1 MNLKSPMLEPILSI
15 LVLYESVQHIQNNR
29 ATLNWTKVNLTGLSP
44 AWCETAGVFSVL
56 SRQSYCQYHHPGVA
70 QSYNIA
76 ISPLGG
82 RDVSSPGGVIQ
93 DMTTNLVFINEI
105 CNMMYFILRE
115 YFQALDQ
122 SRLSAL
128 DILSQTDVS
137 V

>member
-1 MNLKSPMLEPILSI
+1 M
-15 LVLYESVQHIQNNR
+15 
-29 ATLNWTKVNLTGLSP
+29 
-44 AWCETAGVFSVL
+44 
-56 SRQSYCQYHHPGVA
+56 A

-105 CNMMYFILRE
+105 CNMMYIILRE

>member
-1 MNLKSPMLEPILSI
+1 M
-15 LVLYESVQHIQNNR
+15 
-29 ATLNWTKVNLTGLSP
+29 
-44 AWCETAGVFSVL
+44 
-56 SRQSYCQYHHPGVA
+56 A

-93 DMTTNLVFINEI
+93 HMTTNLVFINEI